1 MKVKRLEVFDFE
13 IELNQQEFAI
23 LKQASDETHLSISQ
37 IISRLLKKEIGRVQH
52 TLNWKG

>member
-37 IISRLLKKEIGRVQH
+37 IISRLLKKEIERVRH